1 MTAPRLPEYSPRA
14 AVWIVVVFVVVIV
27 AIAIAF
33 GGAV

>member
-1 MTAPRLPEYSPRA
+1 MSPRLDGRDPRV

-27 AIAIAF
+27 AIVIAF